1 MAAIMPKGEQV
12 RQAVKYISS
21 ELQED
26 PSKSKQKLIQEA
38 CLKFNLS
45 PLEEEALVSFYRE
58 EKKSE

>member
-1 MAAIMPKGEQV
+1 MATIMPKGEKV

-45 PLEEEALVSFYRE
+45 PLEEEALISFYRE
-58 EKKSE
+58 ERNAE

>member
-1 MAAIMPKGEQV
+1 MPKGEKV

-45 PLEEEALVSFYRE
+45 PLEEEALISFYRE
-58 EKKSE
+58 ERNAE